1 MQYRASSRYVH
12 VAPSKARQ
20 VVAHIRG
27 QAVPE
32 AQRILR
38 FSPKAVSDQ
47 VLKTLN
53 SAVAN
58 AGHLEDLR
66 ATNLI
71 VASAV
76 VEEGPTIKRF
86 QPRAMGRAYRIRK
99 RTCHI
104 TITVEPANDEREP
117 RSRGRSG
124 GRSRTSG
131 ATGAA
136 GKNEELRSGRE
147 LHKEGKG

>member
-27 QAVPE
+27 RAVPE
-32 AQRILR
+32 AQQILR
-38 FSPKAVSDQ
+38 FSPKGVSNHI
-47 VLKTLN
+47 LKTLN

-66 ATNLI
+66 AGSLI

-76 VEEGPTIKRF
+76 VEEGPTLKRI
-86 QPRAMGRAYRIRK
+86 QPRALGRAYRVRK

-104 TITVEPANDEREP
+104 TITVEPAEGAHEP
-117 RSRGRSG
+117 AARGR
-124 GRSRTSG
+124 GRRG
-131 ATGAA
+131 VQ
-136 GKNEELRSGRE
+136 ER
-147 LHKEGKG
+147 KE

>member
-27 QAVPE
+27 RAVPE
-32 AQRILR
+32 AQQILR
-38 FSPKAVSDQ
+38 LSPKGVSNHI
-47 VLKTLN
+47 LKTLN

-66 ATNLI
+66 AGNLI

-76 VEEGPTIKRF
+76 VEEGPTLKRI
-86 QPRAMGRAYRIRK
+86 QPRALGRAYRIRK

-104 TITVEPANDEREP
+104 TITVEPAESAHEPAGRE
-117 RSRGRSG
+117 RGRR
-124 GRSRTSG
+124 GR
-131 ATGAA
+131 A
-136 GKNEELRSGRE
+136 GT
-147 LHKEGKG
+147 